1 MNLRASLKLFFFYL
15 LSQGVYL
22 LNEELLY
29 LFHNEIQ
36 NVQSKNASTQHNA

>member
-1 MNLRASLKLFFFYL
+1 M
-15 LSQGVYL
+15 SQGIYL

-36 NVQSKNASTQHNA
+36 NVKSNNAGKVFNIVPSTRTVAKT